1 MAEERL
7 SGDLGLISLFDVA
20 QLLLVNRASGV
31 LTIRE
36 GSIARFL
43 YFGEGAIVNAVDE
56 ERREGDEAAFNVLTT
71 LRGTFSF
78 DPTKGP
84 EMKLVTLPA
93 NALLMEA
100 ARRMDE
106 QAAEAAEAAAAAD
119 GATTVDPNTAPRPS
133 HLRSLDL
140 LSEAFREISGAR
152 PRGSSEM
159 GPIVF
164 EHPDDIAVIR
174 PGLPVRIRSHGEWRE
189 SGPAV
194 DDVDIM
200 AVRQRLLDG
209 AAQLPTGPEGGARWR
224 IRREGL
230 SATVES
236 FGTAAEEWLVLRPYG
251 VDPPGAI
258 QLRGPTDR
266 LAALLRLPQVL
277 VLVGGPEASLVNRL
291 MHAIVRLWAET
302 MNGTCVVLEHE
313 AVHRH
318 TDAAGTVLHALPHD
332 GARLIRATQPELV
345 AIEAGGTNAAGP
357 GLLAALGC
365 APRLVAGVVAAD
377 SRPLVALWLSS
388 IEQSVAHQLE
398 ARLSATPFGWV
409 FATREQ
415 DGLLMFDAGLLER
428 NAPAPAAAPKSKAA

>member
-209 AAQLPTGPEGGARWR
+209 AAQLPFGPFE
-224 IRREGL
+224 I
-230 SATVES
+230 
-236 FGTAAEEWLVLRPYG
+236 
-251 VDPPGAI
+251 
-258 QLRGPTDR
+258 
-266 LAALLRLPQVL
+266 
-277 VLVGGPEASLVNRL
+277 
-291 MHAIVRLWAET
+291 
-302 MNGTCVVLEHE
+302 
-313 AVHRH
+313 
-318 TDAAGTVLHALPHD
+318 
-332 GARLIRATQPELV
+332 
-345 AIEAGGTNAAGP
+345 AAGP
-357 GLLAALGC
+357 QGAAQRLQQLLLVVHEQHGSGSGHSGSTISMVVRPGAESSAMVP
-365 APRLVAGVVAAD
+365 PRPSTMFRAMGSPRPVPARRVV
-377 SRPLVALWLSS
+377 
-388 IEQSVAHQLE
+388 
-398 ARLSATPFGWV
+398 
-409 FATREQ
+409 
-415 DGLLMFDAGLLER
+415 
-428 NAPAPAAAPKSKAA
+428 K